1 MEKIPQRGDIIQ
13 FLCNQGDKRHMQ
25 VGVVLND
32 VIFPDAEIKMI
43 PAQFL
48 WGQYHCEVAAC
59 RVLEISNL
67 GHLEESFNQLIR
79 SYPYLKEKIAQLS
92 SLERIDVITKQ
103 EFYINEPTPEKTA
116 VSENPPPIVVDE
128 LPTTVV
134 EAPFCQAVLF

>member
-1 MEKIPQRGDIIQ
+1 MERLPQRGDIIQ

-25 VGVVLND
+25 AGVVLND

-59 RVLEISNL
+59 RILEISDL

-79 SYPYLKEKIAQLS
+79 SYPYLKERITQS
-92 SLERIDVITKQ
+92 STQ
-103 EFYINEPTPEKTA
+103 EVLTNEPTPEKTTA
-116 VSENPPPIVVDE
+116 SENPPPIVVDE

-134 EAPFCQAVLF
+134 EAPLCQAALF

>member
-1 MEKIPQRGDIIQ
+1 MERIPQRGDIIQ
-13 FLCNQGDKRHMQ
+13 FLCNQGDKRHMHA
-25 VGVVLND
+25 GVVLND

-79 SYPYLKEKIAQLS
+79 SYPYLKERIAQLS
-92 SLERIDVITKQ
+92 NVGKIDVITKQ
-103 EFYINEPTPEKTA
+103 EVLTNEPTPEKTTA
-116 VSENPPPIVVDE
+116 SENPPPVVVDE

-134 EAPFCQAVLF
+134 EAPLCQAVLF

>member
-1 MEKIPQRGDIIQ
+1 MERIPQRGDIIQ

-25 VGVVLND
+25 AGVVMND

-43 PAQFL
+43 PTQFL

-79 SYPYLKEKIAQLS
+79 NYPYLKERIIQS
-92 SLERIDVITKQ
+92 STQ
-103 EFYINEPTPEKTA
+103 EVLTNEPTPEKTA
-116 VSENPPPIVVDE
+116 VSKNPPPIVVDE

-134 EAPFCQAVLF
+134 EAPLCQAALF

>member
-1 MEKIPQRGDIIQ
+1 MERIPQRGDIIQ
-13 FLCNQGDKRHMQ
+13 FLCNQGDKRHMHA
-25 VGVVLND
+25 GVVLND

-43 PAQFL
+43 PVQFL

-79 SYPYLKEKIAQLS
+79 NYPYLKERIIQS
-92 SLERIDVITKQ
+92 STQ
-103 EFYINEPTPEKTA
+103 EVLTNEPTPEKTA

-134 EAPFCQAVLF
+134 EAPLCQAALF